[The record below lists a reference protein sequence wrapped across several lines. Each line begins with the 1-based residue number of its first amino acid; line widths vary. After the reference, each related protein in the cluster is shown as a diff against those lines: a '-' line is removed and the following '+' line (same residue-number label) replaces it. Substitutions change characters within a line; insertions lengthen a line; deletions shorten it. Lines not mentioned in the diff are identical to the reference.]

1 MEVTFLLTDI
11 KEIDEELV
19 NFLFENGFDDATAH
33 STGGRGF
40 LSLDDEDPEIRL
52 QQLAGLG
59 IKTATYQADE
69 SGRANFV
76 WKNMESKK

>member
-11 KEIDEELV
+11 REIEEELV

-40 LSLDDEDPEIRL
+40 LSLDDEHPEIRL
-52 QQLAGLG
+52 QQLVGLG
-59 IKTATYQADE
+59 IKAE
-69 SGRANFV
+69 IF
-76 WKNMESKK
+76 KKG